1 MSHSL
6 ENILLKKDTGK
17 IRKYLAKL
25 FLNDKRYIRLCRTYA
40 MLDDDPNSNTFG
52 RAIKKGIRTIKWYHY
67 VKPDGKK
74 GSIKVDKG
82 TQASMLVVR
91 RNGYSDKINL
101 KNCSG
106 YYPHVF
112 YKKEWRP
119 LFCRVVENR
128 LTDAEYYANLKPVI
142 QDLEFWCFVSKDGK
156 GIKQNIHTFSV
167 LESHDKQH
175 ERLVGGDAN
184 FVIKAKESNPPTDY
198 DSTMV
203 DRIIKNFVKRSEK
216 RSMKNER

>member
-40 MLDDDPNSNTFG
+40 MLDDDPNSKTFG

-74 GSIKVDKG
+74 GSV
-82 TQASMLVVR
+82 
-91 RNGYSDKINL
+91 
-101 KNCSG
+101 
-106 YYPHVF
+106 
-112 YKKEWRP
+112 
-119 LFCRVVENR
+119 
-128 LTDAEYYANLKPVI
+128 EYYANLKPVI

-216 RSMKNER
+216 RSIKNER